1 MGMSI
6 LFYLLVFLLQPAKAK
21 KGLVFQFFSSGSIS
35 SKVVKT
41 PDADSQSVK
50 TPALHTN
57 PDSTKNQNS
66 RPLDTE
72 R

>member
-1 MGMSI
+1 MNNGDEHIICWFSSST
-6 LFYLLVFLLQPAKAK
+6 KAK